1 MIDKGNLLKELRLV
15 NASEKEKIYSLWK
28 VGVPASLIREM
39 FNVSKS
45 KLYAICGAEDRVSGR
60 VHDDVRR
67 AVLYSSVPYKVYEV
81 LGAIVVTTEEDIPP
95 SKFMMFP
102 PNKYDREQ
110 VRIMMD
116 RGLYKKVKLEDTI
129 HKEKT
134 FSQLLNNEL

>member
-45 KLYAICGAEDRVSGR
+45 KLYAICEAEDRVSGR

-116 RGLYKKVKLEDTI
+116 RGLYKKVRLEDTI